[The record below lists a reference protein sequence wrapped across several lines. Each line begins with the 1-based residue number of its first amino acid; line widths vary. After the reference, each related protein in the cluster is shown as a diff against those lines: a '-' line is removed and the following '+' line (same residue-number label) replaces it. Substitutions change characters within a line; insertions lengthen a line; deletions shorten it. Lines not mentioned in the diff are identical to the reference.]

1 MVEGEKCIR
10 ELCRSQWA
18 VERIYFTEAWDAES
32 TWTEDMEHVPRMAV
46 SAKDMEMMSAVKTPP
61 GLLAVATWHDDVHQ
75 LPSPDA
81 MSLYLDNLSDPG
93 NVGTLIR
100 VADWFGLSGV
110 ICSQRCADPLSPKAL
125 QSAMGST
132 FHLSTAVMDFED
144 IPDSHKR
151 HVVGLDAGGQNL
163 FADDTMDAPTLLV
176 VGSESHGLSPEVK
189 GACHAIASIPGAG
202 RAESL
207 NASVA
212 GAIATSAFLQK
223 GFSKG

>member
-1 MVEGEKCIR
+1 MVEGEKCIL
-10 ELCRSQWA
+10 ELCRSHWA
-18 VERIYFTEAWDAES
+18 VERIYFTEAWES
-32 TWTEDMEHVPRMAV
+32 ESNWSEDMEGIPSMAV

-61 GLLAVATWHDDVHQ
+61 GLLAVATWHDDVEQ
-75 LPSPDA
+75 LPSPDG

-132 FHLSTAVMDFED
+132 FHISTAVCDFED
-144 IPDSHKR
+144 IPDSHKK

-163 FADDTMDAPTLLV
+163 FASNALETPSLLV

-212 GAIATSAFLQK
+212 GAIATSAFRQQR
-223 GFSKG
+223 FSKG